1 MVQASKQELYLL
13 NWEIANL
20 TQKLLSFSEMYSTVD
35 LKTLEFLEKMIKTT
49 DRFLTQK
56 SLVPVGEWDAADK
69 AIFEGYTFSRSI
81 NCKMCDRS
89 IKITKPG
96 LLKHLAEHDIKVVS
110 PVKPKTPAPA
120 KVPTAKGDGKD
131 AVKRKEPTKNVP
143 RLHNE
148 KPCLAEGCL
157 PPISEPVSKKMKQ
170 FLTKTPQDQL
180 KVATERKE
188 EQPENPVH
196 ALIAADLEKILVY
209 KFPDVKAH
217 PFGSRVTGLG
227 GDSSDVDM
235 YLDLDGN
242 YNGNLTKDTIHKNA
256 NLVQALLQA
265 SGHWSQFKP
274 ILNARTPILRTWN
287 LQYKL
292 DCDLSFSN
300 GLSMCNTQL
309 IQYFFEIQPVCSAVT
324 RYVKEWARYLNIE
337 ALNGYTVTLL
347 TIFFFQAHKL
357 LPSVYQLQTNNSEEH
372 KVRRISHWRVDFER
386 KTLEQLKIHPIPED
400 QVELYLGGFF
410 AFYGEAFKFETNM
423 VCPFLG
429 TPQLKIRF
437 DPAGNQIPAQM
448 KVLREYY
455 ATLNMNE
462 AHPVNELL
470 QYAKPMVVQDPFELN
485 HNVAKG
491 LLPIN
496 VSKFRK
502 LCAET
507 GPLLSSGSA
516 GGKEEEQQQQP

>member
-1 MVQASKQELYLL
+1 MVQAAKQELYLL

-20 TQKLLSFSEMYSTVD
+20 TQKLISFSEMYSAVD
-35 LKTLEFLEKMIKTT
+35 LKTVEYLEKMIKTT

-56 SLVPVGEWDAADK
+56 TLVPVGEWDAGDK

-96 LLKHLAEHDIKVVS
+96 LLKHLAEHDIKVENTPKV
-110 PVKPKTPAPA
+110 KTPAKEPVT
-120 KVPTAKGDGKD
+120 KSESKGP
-131 AVKRKEPTKNVP
+131 VKRKEPVQNKP

-148 KPCLAEGCL
+148 KPCLEVGCL
-157 PPISEPVSKKMKQ
+157 PTIKEPVSNKMKK
-170 FLTKTPQDQL
+170 FLTNKSPQDQL
-180 KVATERKE
+180 KATTERKQ
-188 EQPENPVH
+188 EQVNSPVH
-196 ALIAADLEKILVY
+196 AAIAADLEKILAY
-209 KFPDVKAH
+209 KFPNVKAH

-227 GDSSDVDM
+227 NDTSDVDI

-242 YNGNLTKDTIHKNA
+242 QEGNLSKDTIQRYSNQ
-256 NLVQALLQA
+256 VQALLQA
-265 SGHWSQFKP
+265 SGHWSEFKP

-287 LQYKL
+287 LQQKL

-300 GLSMCNTQL
+300 GLSMCNTEL

-324 RYVKEWARYLNIE
+324 LYVKEWARYLNIE

-386 KTLEQLKIHPIPED
+386 KSLEQLKIVPIPEA
-400 QVELYLGGFF
+400 QIELYLGGFF

-429 TPQLKIRF
+429 TPQLKIHF
-437 DPAGNQIPAQM
+437 DPLGTRIPAQM
-448 KVLREYY
+448 KALREYY

-491 LLPIN
+491 LMPIN

-507 GPLLSSGSA
+507 GPLLQSVAAKG
-516 GGKEEEQQQQP
+516 QPEA

>member
-20 TQKLLSFSEMYSTVD
+20 TQKLQSFSEMYSSVD

-56 SLVPVGEWDAADK
+56 SLVPVGEWDAGDK
-69 AIFEGYTFSRSI
+69 AIFAGYTFSRSI

-89 IKITKPG
+89 VKITKPG
-96 LLKHLAEHDIKVVS
+96 LLKHLAEHDIKVEPAPKV
-110 PVKPKTPAPA
+110 KTPPKEPAAKEPA
-120 KVPTAKGDGKD
+120 KKKQPVAANK
-131 AVKRKEPTKNVP
+131 P

-148 KPCLAEGCL
+148 KPCLEEGCL
-157 PPISEPVSKKMKQ
+157 PKIQEPVSNKMKK
-170 FLTKTPQDQL
+170 FLTNKSPQDQL
-180 KVATERKE
+180 KATSERK
-188 EQPENPVH
+188 QGQDNAPVH
-196 ALIAADLEKILVY
+196 MAIAADLEKILAY
-209 KFPDVKAH
+209 KFPNVKVH

-227 GDSSDVDM
+227 NDTSDVDI

-242 YNGNLTKDTIHKNA
+242 QEGNLSKDTIQRYS

-265 SGHWSQFKP
+265 SGRWSEFNP
-274 ILNARTPILRTWN
+274 ILKARTPILRTWN
-287 LQYKL
+287 IQYKL

-300 GLSMCNTQL
+300 GLSMCNTEL

-324 RYVKEWARYLNIE
+324 LYVKEWARFLNIE

-357 LPSVYQLQTNNSEEH
+357 LPSVHELQTNNSEEH

-386 KTLEQLKIHPIPED
+386 KTLEQLKIVPIPES
-400 QVELYLGGFF
+400 QIELYLSGFF
-410 AFYGEAFKFETNM
+410 AFYGEAFKFETQM
-423 VCPFLG
+423 VCPFMG
-429 TPQLKIRF
+429 KAQLKIYF
-437 DPAGNQIPAQM
+437 DPLGNRIPAQM
-448 KVLREYY
+448 KALREYY
-455 ATLNMNE
+455 ATLDMKE

-491 LLPIN
+491 LMPIN

-507 GPLLSSGSA
+507 GPLLQSA
-516 GGKEEEQQQQP
+516 AAKSQPEA